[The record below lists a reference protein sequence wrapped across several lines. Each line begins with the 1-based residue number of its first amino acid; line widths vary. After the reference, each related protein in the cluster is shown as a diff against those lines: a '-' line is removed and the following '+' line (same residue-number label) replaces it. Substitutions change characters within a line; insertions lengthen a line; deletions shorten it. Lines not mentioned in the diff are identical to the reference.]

1 MSPLPFELNR
11 SGPPSRSG
19 EFEILWAQTLD
30 LFADKVAVFY
40 ADGSPALR
48 FRNIEELAN
57 KTAARLVAMDAQGCS
72 VALRLPNCP
81 DWPAVLLGI
90 WKAGA
95 APVLLPADFSTGR
108 TLEISRLIGCV
119 AEIVKDSG
127 AIVFRELP
135 VEKTPRLPGVALWKV
150 TSGTTGIPRLIAFSA
165 DQILADARQII
176 STMEITPADRNF
188 ALIPFSHSY
197 GFSNL
202 ITPLLFFGT
211 PVVVATDALPRSLAN
226 ALVQSE
232 ATIWPAVPAF
242 FPGLVS
248 LGFRPAGALRRVI
261 SAGAP
266 LAARVA
272 QVWLEQTGLRIHGF
286 YGSSE
291 CGGICFDR
299 EGCAH
304 EADAWVGTPMD
315 GVSLE
320 FFPLS
325 ERASAEGTLR
335 VCSAANGMGIFPS
348 APDDPLRDGAFF
360 PSDIVIRERGG
371 YRIVGRLSDTINIGA
386 KKVHPYEIERALLNL
401 PGVTEAVVF
410 GIPAAGGRGEAIAA
424 AICGNPAPDER
435 SLREALAHSLP
446 AWKIPRSFFFLDKLP
461 FNSRGKLNR
470 RELACALVG
479 QQANSL
485 RCS

>member
-1 MSPLPFELNR
+1 
-11 SGPPSRSG
+11 
-19 EFEILWAQTLD
+19 
-30 LFADKVAVFY
+30 
-40 ADGSPALR
+40 
-48 FRNIEELAN
+48 
-57 KTAARLVAMDAQGCS
+57 
-72 VALRLPNCP
+72 
-81 DWPAVLLGI
+81 
-90 WKAGA
+90 
-95 APVLLPADFSTGR
+95 
-108 TLEISRLIGCV
+108 
-119 AEIVKDSG
+119 
-127 AIVFRELP
+127 
-135 VEKTPRLPGVALWKV
+135 VALWKV
-150 TSGTTGIPRLIAFSA
+150 TSGTTGVPRAIAFSA
-165 DQILADARQII
+165 DQILADASQII
-176 STMEITPADRNF
+176 STMGITSDDRNF
-188 ALIPFSHSY
+188 GLIPFSHSY

-211 PVVVATDALPRSLAN
+211 PVVVAGDALPRSLAT

-248 LGFRPAGALRRVI
+248 LGFRPAAALRKVI

-272 QVWLEQTGLRIHGF
+272 QGWLAQTGLRIHGF

-299 EGCAH
+299 EGCTH

-320 FFPLS
+320 FFPLP
-325 ERASAEGTLR
+325 ESAADEGTLR
-335 VCSAANGMGIFPS
+335 VCSAANGIGIFPS

-360 PSDIVIRERGG
+360 PTDLVIHEKGG
-371 YRIVGRLSDTINIGA
+371 YRIAGRLSDTINIGA

-401 PGVTEAVVF
+401 PGVHEAVVF
-410 GIPAAGGRGEAIAA
+410 GIPAAGGRGESIAA
-424 AICGNPAPDER
+424 AVCGNLAPDER

-446 AWKIPRSFFFLDKLP
+446 AWKIPRSFFFLDTIP

-479 QQANSL
+479 QQETTS
-485 RCS
+485 RFS